1 MFEGTLSN
9 NNIHLELHISGEN
22 RTRLRCDGV
31 KRRARIAAHG
41 RYFLTKRTI
50 GTADGRQWP
59 AFREIFAQEFKTSST
74 SKETSIFEIPIR
86 RGEDNSST
94 DFTKIFNILEGK
106 LTGENRTRLR
116 CDGVK
121 RRARIAAHGRYF
133 LTKRT
138 IGTADGRQWPAFRE
152 IFAQEFK
159 TSSTSKETSIFEIP
173 IRRGEDNSSTDF
185 TKIFNILEGKLT
197 GENRTRLRCDGVKR
211 RARIAAHGR
220 YFLTKRTIGT
230 ADGRQWPAF
239 REIFAQ
245 EFKTSSTSKETSI
258 FEIPI
263 RRGEDNSST
272 DFTKIFNI
280 LEGKLTGENRTR
292 LRCDGVKRRARIAA
306 HGRYFLTKRTIGTA
320 DGRQWPAFREIFAQ
334 EFKTSSTSK
343 ETSIFEIPIRRGE
356 DNSSTDFTK
365 IFNILEGKLTGEN
378 RTRLRCDGVKRR
390 ARIAAHGRY
399 FLTKRT
405 IGTADGRQW
414 PAFREIFA
422 QEFKTSS
429 TSKETSIFEIPIR
442 RGEDNSSTDFTK
454 IFNILEGKLTGENRT
469 RLRCDGVK
477 RRARI
482 AAHGRYFS
490 LNERSVQLTAG
501 SGRRSEKSSLRC
513 ENNGDMRRPAS
524 GAAAG

>member
-1 MFEGTLSN
+1 MSQTRSHSVGPFKRYSFDTR
-9 NNIHLELHISGEN
+9 
-22 RTRLRCDGV
+22 RTRKAFRNSKHRRRPKKPRYSKYPYDGEDNSSTDFTKIFNIPEGKLTVSLVSLTYAQRVHRGRRSSYPLRTSSCKVLDLFAED
-31 KRRARIAAHG
+31 RRKPNTITMRRRKKSTYCSARLILLQPQFQNDQPAGEAARR
-41 RYFLTKRTI
+41 RYFQPRL
-50 GTADGRQWP
+50 D
-59 AFREIFAQEFKTSST
+59 EFKTSST

-106 LTGENRTRLR
+106 LTGENRTRLRCDGVKRRARIAAHGRYFLTKRTIGKTAGSGRRSEKSSLSAFTAAGRRSSYPLRTSSVAKFSIYLRRTGENRTRLR

-245 EFKTSSTSKETSI
+245 PKRGRVRHDTRRSLKIIVSLVSLTYAQRVHRGRTTI
-258 FEIPI
+258 FLPSEDIECCKVLDLFAEDRLT
-263 RRGEDNSST
+263 RRR
-272 DFTKIFNI
+272 
-280 LEGKLTGENRTR
+280 RT
-292 LRCDGVKRRARIAA
+292 V
-306 HGRYFLTKRTIGTA
+306 GT
-320 DGRQWPAFREIFAQ
+320 
-334 EFKTSSTSK
+334 
-343 ETSIFEIPIRRGE
+343 
-356 DNSSTDFTK
+356 
-365 IFNILEGKLTGEN
+365 
-378 RTRLRCDGVKRR
+378 
-390 ARIAAHGRY
+390 
-399 FLTKRT
+399 
-405 IGTADGRQW
+405 
-414 PAFREIFA
+414 
-422 QEFKTSS
+422 
-429 TSKETSIFEIPIR
+429 
-442 RGEDNSSTDFTK
+442 
-454 IFNILEGKLTGENRT
+454 
-469 RLRCDGVK
+469 
-477 RRARI
+477 
-482 AAHGRYFS
+482 FS